1 MAANCAMIV
10 YAASMELYPILAMQA
25 LMLPVNIYR
34 LVQMRA
40 LLVRVSE
47 VSGGSFRPDALLPF
61 MTKEHHNDGDVLFAM
76 GDDSHKLYVIREGS
90 IRLREFALELGPG
103 EMVGEI
109 GILSDENKRTAT
121 AVCVGD
127 VILLS
132 ITREDVT
139 QLFFQNPAFG
149 FFLMR
154 LVTDRLL
161 ANAPKPMPSSAESV
175 T

>member
-1 MAANCAMIV
+1 MAANCAMVI
-10 YAASMELYPILAMQA
+10 YAASMELYPILAMQS

-47 VSGGSFRPDALLPF
+47 VSGGTFRPDALLPF
-61 MTKEHHNDGDVLFAM
+61 MNKEHHSDGDVLFEKN
-76 GDDSHKLYVIREGS
+76 DDSHKLYVIRKGR
-90 IRLREFALELGPG
+90 IRLQEIGIELGPG
-103 EMVGEI
+103 EMFGEI

-127 VILLS
+127 SILLS

-139 QLFFQNPAFG
+139 QLFFQNPEFG

-161 ANAPKPMPSSAESV
+161 TNPPPLAEEPL
-175 T
+175 